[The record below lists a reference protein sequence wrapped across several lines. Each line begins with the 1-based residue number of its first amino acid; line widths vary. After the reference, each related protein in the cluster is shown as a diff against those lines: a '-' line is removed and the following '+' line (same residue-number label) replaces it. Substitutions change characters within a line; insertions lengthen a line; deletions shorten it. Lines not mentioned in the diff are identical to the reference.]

1 MANNTPLNIGTDAAG
16 GYLFEEQYG
25 DVFIDGIARESAVA
39 QLATVKR
46 LTSKREKYAV
56 YSGRPTVAFVDE
68 SDEKTATGAE
78 FGQVTLNVKKLAA
91 IVIYSEE
98 LLEDAAHDPRLLIN
112 DDMIGAFAQKIDAH
126 ALGYEAGTAITS
138 AFDSELGETS
148 QTVELGTAGD
158 AFAVALSSAID
169 TLEGNGYKATG
180 AAVARDVKKSLRDAR
195 ATTYDPTTPVYSPGF
210 EREPDSL
217 YSVPLTYTTNLDA
230 FTAGAGKKAAVVGD
244 YSHAVLGIRK
254 DLTARVSTEA
264 TVTVG
269 GTPRNLWQRNE
280 VAVLWEMRVGFAA
293 HDLNRAFV
301 AVTNAS

>member
-39 QLATVKR
+39 QLATIRR
-46 LTSKREKYAV
+46 LSSKREKYAV

-68 SDEKTATGAE
+68 SAEKTATGAE
-78 FGQVTLNVKKLAA
+78 FGQVTLDVKKLAA

-98 LLEDAAHDPRLLIN
+98 LLEDAANDPRLLIN
-112 DDMIGAFAQKIDAH
+112 DDMIGAFASKIDAH
-126 ALGYEAGTAITS
+126 ALGYEAGSAIS
-138 AFDSELGETS
+138 SSFNSELGETS
-148 QTVELGTAGD
+148 QTVELGTGGD
-158 AFAVALSSAID
+158 AFAVAVSSAID
-169 TLEGNGYKATG
+169 TVEGNGYRATG
-180 AAVARDVKKSLRDAR
+180 AAVARDVKKHLRDSRQTVETAQ
-195 ATTYDPTTPVYSPGF
+195 AVYTPGF

-217 YSVPLTYTTNLDA
+217 YGVNLTYTTNLDA

-244 YSHAVLGIRK
+244 FSHAVLGIRK

>member
-158 AFAVALSSAID
+158 AFAVAVSSAID
-169 TLEGNGYKATG
+169 TVEGNGYRATG
-180 AAVARDVKKSLRDAR
+180 AAIARDVKKHLRDSRHTVETAQ
-195 ATTYDPTTPVYSPGF
+195 AVYTPGF
-210 EREPDSL
+210 DREPDSL
-217 YSVPLTYTTNLDA
+217 YGVPLTYTTNLDA

-244 YSHAVLGIRK
+244 FSHAVLGIRK

-293 HDLNRAFV
+293 HDMNRAFV

>member
-68 SDEKTATGAE
+68 SAEKTATGAE
-78 FGQVTLNVKKLAA
+78 FGQVTLDVKKLAA

-98 LLEDAAHDPRLLIN
+98 LLEDAASDPRLLIN
-112 DDMIGAFAQKIDAH
+112 DDMIGAFASKIDAH
-126 ALGYEAGTAITS
+126 ALGYEAGSAIS
-138 AFDSELGETS
+138 SSFNSELGETS
-148 QTVELGTAGD
+148 QTVELGTGGD
-158 AFAVALSSAID
+158 AFAVAVSSAID
-169 TLEGNGYKATG
+169 TVEGNGYRATG
-180 AAVARDVKKSLRDAR
+180 AAIARDVKKHLRDSRHTVETAQ
-195 ATTYDPTTPVYSPGF
+195 AVYTPGF
-210 EREPDSL
+210 DREPDSL
-217 YSVPLTYTTNLDA
+217 YGVPLTYTTNLDA

-244 YSHAVLGIRK
+244 FSHAVLGIRK

>member
-1 MANNTPLNIGTDAAG
+1 VANNTPLNIGTDAAG

-68 SDEKTATGAE
+68 SAEKTATGAE

-112 DDMIGAFAQKIDAH
+112 DDMIGAFASKIDAH
-126 ALGYEAGTAITS
+126 ALGYEAGSAITS
-138 AFDSELGETS
+138 SFDSELGETS
-148 QTVELGTAGD
+148 QTVELGTGGD
-158 AFAVALSSAID
+158 AFAVSLSSAID

-180 AAVARDVKKSLRDAR
+180 AAIARDVKKHLRDSRQTVETAQ
-195 ATTYDPTTPVYSPGF
+195 AVYTPGF

-217 YSVPLTYTTNLDA
+217 YGVPLTYTTNLDA

-301 AVTNAS
+301 AITNAS

>member
-39 QLATVKR
+39 QLATVRR
-46 LTSKREKYAV
+46 LSSKREKYAV

-68 SDEKTATGAE
+68 SAEKTATGAE
-78 FGQVTLNVKKLAA
+78 FGQVTLDVKKLAA

-112 DDMIGAFAQKIDAH
+112 DDMIGAFAAKIDAH
-126 ALGYEAGTAITS
+126 ALGYENGSAITGS
-138 AFDSELGETS
+138 FNSELGETS
-148 QTVELGTAGD
+148 QTTELGTGGD
-158 AFAVALSSAID
+158 AFATSLSAAID
-169 TLEGNGYKATG
+169 TIESNGYRATG
-180 AAVARDVKKSLRDAR
+180 AAVARDVKKHLRDAR
-195 ATTYDPTTPVYSPGF
+195 QTVETAQAVYTPGF

-217 YSVPLTYTTNLDA
+217 YGVPLTYTTNLDA
-230 FTAGAGKKAAVVGD
+230 FNAGAGKKAAVVGD
-244 YSHAVLGIRK
+244 FSHAVLGIRK

-301 AVTNAS
+301 AITNAS

>member
-39 QLATVKR
+39 QLATIRR
-46 LTSKREKYAV
+46 LSSKREKYAV

-68 SDEKTATGAE
+68 SAEKTATGAE
-78 FGQVTLNVKKLAA
+78 FGQVTLDVKKLAA

-98 LLEDAAHDPRLLIN
+98 LLEDAANDPRLLIN
-112 DDMIGAFAQKIDAH
+112 DDMIGAFAAKIDAH
-126 ALGYEAGTAITS
+126 ALGYEAGSAIS
-138 AFDSELGETS
+138 SSFNSELGETS
-148 QTVELGTAGD
+148 QTVELGTGGD
-158 AFAVALSSAID
+158 AFAVAVSSAID
-169 TLEGNGYKATG
+169 TVEGNGYRATG
-180 AAVARDVKKSLRDAR
+180 AAVARDVKKHLRDSRQTVETAQ
-195 ATTYDPTTPVYSPGF
+195 AVYTPGF

-217 YSVPLTYTTNLDA
+217 YGVQLTYTTNLDA

-244 YSHAVLGIRK
+244 FSHAVLGIRK